1 MSEPASTPD
10 DTASPSHARRVVEDR
25 IETVQVR
32 RSPKYS
38 VFLLLG
44 AAVGIVVAMIL
55 TFAFSGTESESP
67 ATGMI
72 YSQGQVFGF
81 LALVCIAVGLVVF
94 GGLALVL
101 DRVVGRRTRSVTVD
115 HEAVHLED

>member
-1 MSEPASTPD
+1 MADTANTPD
-10 DTASPSHARRVVEDR
+10 DDPQRQVVVGDR
-25 IETVQVR
+25 IETLVVR

-44 AAVGIVVAMIL
+44 AAAGILVAMIL
-55 TFAFSGTESESP
+55 TFAFSGTAEKSA

-81 LALVCIAVGLVVF
+81 LALVCIAVGLVLS
-94 GGLALVL
+94 GALALLL
-101 DRVVGRRTRSVTVD
+101 DRISSRRTRTVTVD
-115 HEAVHLED
+115 HEAVRLTD